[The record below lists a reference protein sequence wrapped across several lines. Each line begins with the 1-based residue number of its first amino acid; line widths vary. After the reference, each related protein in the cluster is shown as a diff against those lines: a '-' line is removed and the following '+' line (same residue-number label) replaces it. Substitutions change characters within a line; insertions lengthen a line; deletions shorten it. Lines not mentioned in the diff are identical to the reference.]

1 MGPTPAA
8 EETGVGTV
16 QESSTDEVLEL
27 FPELLGPVVPDP
39 ETQIEEEE
47 PVKGEVW
54 PLGISVAEGGKAH
67 KH

>member
-1 MGPTPAA
+1 
-8 EETGVGTV
+8 
-16 QESSTDEVLEL
+16 LEL